1 MSRFRPDTAIG
12 HIVAEEP
19 SAARLFERLGVDY
32 CCGGDRSLEAACAE
46 EGLDATT
53 VLRMLEA
60 DVDPDEVDAASD
72 EATDWTTAPLDDLID
87 HIEQTHHAYLREEL
101 PHLEKLL
108 DKVTRA
114 HAEEAPWLESLR
126 EVFSDLKPHMLRHI
140 EKEETI
146 VFPFIRQRLGQ
157 EVNDDADPIALG
169 PQPMNMMEMEHDDT
183 GEVLERIRAL
193 TDDYTAPDW
202 ACDTLR
208 DTLERLHELERDT
221 HQHVHK
227 ENNILFSR
235 ARALIE
241 A

>member
-1 MSRFRPDTAIG
+1 MSAFTPETPVG
-12 HIVAEEP
+12 HIVAERP
-19 SAARLFERLGVDY
+19 AASRLFERLGVDY
-32 CCGGDRSLEAACAE
+32 CCGGDRPLEAACAE

-60 DVDPDEVDAASD
+60 GVDPDAVASPD
-72 EATDWTTAPLDDLID
+72 ETTDWTTAPIDALID

-101 PHLEKLL
+101 PRLDELL
-108 DKVTRA
+108 AKVTRV
-114 HAEEAPWLESLR
+114 HADEAPWLESLR
-126 EVFSDLKPHMLRHI
+126 EVFSEMKPHMLRHI

-157 EVNDDADPIALG
+157 AVDDDADPIALG
-169 PQPMNMMEMEHDDT
+169 PQPMKMMEMEHDDT
-183 GEVLERIRAL
+183 GEALERIRAL
-193 TDDYTAPDW
+193 TDGYTPPEW

-208 DTLERLHELERDT
+208 DTIERLRNLEQDT

-235 ARALIE
+235 ARARIE
-241 A
+241 